1 MLTVFRRLNYA
12 HVVLATGFAV
22 LFFST
27 GTRFAFGLA
36 LVPMTEDLRLSRSAL
51 SSALTLF
58 MLVSAFAMP
67 MVGRL
72 IDRYSIRVVM
82 SVGAVISALAIG
94 LIGSLSAGWQIFP
107 LYGVL
112 YAVGFAATTVAP
124 VSVLMSRWFPNNR
137 GLASSVAITGNGTG
151 QLVIISL
158 LTSFLASIGWRTAYT
173 ILGLVNAVVVVPLV
187 LLAIRSH
194 PEERGD
200 RATSVESAP
209 APTLSFRTVL
219 VSRDFWMLVTLYAV
233 CGAQDFF
240 VATHIV
246 AFAQDQGV
254 SQIFAGNI
262 LAFMGLAAL
271 FGVLLSGA
279 LADRVGATAPT
290 MICFLIRIVLFG
302 FIPFVQTPVS
312 IAAFALIYGFT
323 FTMTAPLTVVFAG
336 NIFGTTRL
344 GSVSGLIN
352 MSHQIAGG
360 LGAVVGAVIFD
371 TTGSYDGAF
380 FLMLILT
387 VIAAVATH
395 LVRER
400 PQVVMMGRQD
410 RNGPLCG

>member
-1 MLTVFRRLNYA
+1 MLAIFRRLSYA
-12 HVVLATGFAV
+12 HVILATGFAM

-36 LVPMTEDLRLSRSAL
+36 LVPMTEDLSLSRSAL

-67 MVGRL
+67 VVGRL

-94 LIGSLSAGWQIFP
+94 LIGSVSAGWQIFP

-187 LLAIRSH
+187 LLAIRSSPKGDE
-194 PEERGD
+194 PE
-200 RATSVESAP
+200 TSDTTAPSHTPSIRSA
-209 APTLSFRTVL
+209 L
-219 VSRDFWMLVTLYAV
+219 VSRDFWMLITLFAV

-240 VATHIV
+240 VATHVV
-246 AFAQDQGV
+246 AFAQDQGT
-254 SQIFAGNI
+254 SQLFAGNI

-271 FGVLLSGA
+271 SGVLLSGA
-279 LADRVGATAPT
+279 MADRMGASAPT
-290 MICFLIRIVLFG
+290 MICFLIRIGLFA
-302 FIPFVQTPVS
+302 FIPFIQTPVS
-312 IAAFALIYGFT
+312 IAAFALIFGFT

-336 NIFGTTRL
+336 NIFGTARL

-371 TTGSYDGAF
+371 ATGSYDPAF
-380 FLMLILT
+380 FLMLGLS
-387 VIAAVATH
+387 VVGAVATH

-400 PQVVMMGRQD
+400 RRAEASVPSA
-410 RNGPLCG
+410 

>member
-1 MLTVFRRLNYA
+1 MLAVFRRLSYA
-12 HVVLATGFAV
+12 HVILATGFAM

-36 LVPMTEDLRLSRSAL
+36 LVPMTEDLDLSRSAL

-58 MLVSAFAMP
+58 MIVSAFAMP
-67 MVGRL
+67 VVGRL

-82 SVGAVISALAIG
+82 SMGAVISALAIG
-94 LIGSLSAGWQIFP
+94 LIGSVSAGWQIFP

-187 LLAIRSH
+187 LLTIRSH
-194 PEERGD
+194 PGDREERTNSGG
-200 RATSVESAP
+200 SAP
-209 APTLSFRTVL
+209 APTLSLRTVL
-219 VSRDFWMLVTLYAV
+219 MSREFWMLITLYAV

-271 FGVLLSGA
+271 SGVLLSGA
-279 LADRVGATAPT
+279 LSDRMGASAPT
-290 MICFLIRIVLFG
+290 MICFLIRIGLFA

-323 FTMTAPLTVVFAG
+323 FTMTAPLTVVFAS

-371 TTGSYDGAF
+371 TTGSYDVAF
-380 FLMLILT
+380 YLMLVLT

-395 LVRER
+395 LTRER
-400 PQVVMMGRQD
+400 PIQHSHSIG
-410 RNGPLCG
+410 

>member
-1 MLTVFRRLNYA
+1 MLAIFRRLNYA
-12 HVVLATGFAV
+12 HVVLAAGFAM

-36 LVPMTEDLRLSRSAL
+36 LVPMTEDLGLSRSAL

-58 MLVSAFAMP
+58 MIVSAFAMP
-67 MVGRL
+67 VVGRL
-72 IDRYSIRVVM
+72 IDRYSIRAVM
-82 SVGAVISALAIG
+82 SVGAAISALAIG
-94 LIGSLSAGWQIFP
+94 LVGSVSAGWQIFP
-107 LYGVL
+107 LYGCL
-112 YAVGFAATTVAP
+112 YAIGFAATTVAP
-124 VSVLMSRWFPNNR
+124 ISVLMSRWFPNNR

-158 LTSFLASIGWRTAYT
+158 LTSFLASIGWRMAYT
-173 ILGLVNAVVVVPLV
+173 ILGLVNAVVVLPLV

-194 PEERGD
+194 PGD
-200 RATSVESAP
+200 RDDRMSSSDRAP
-209 APTLSFRTVL
+209 APALSLRPVL
-219 VSRDFWMLVTLYAV
+219 TSRDFWMLITLFAV

-254 SQIFAGNI
+254 SQVFAGNI

-271 FGVLLSGA
+271 AGVLLSGA
-279 LADRVGATAPT
+279 LSDRLGASAPT
-290 MICFLIRIVLFG
+290 MACFLIRIALFA
-302 FIPFVQTPVS
+302 FIPFAQTPVS
-312 IAAFALIYGFT
+312 IAAFALVYGFT
-323 FTMTAPLTVVFAG
+323 FTMTAPLTVVFAS

-360 LGAVVGAVIFD
+360 LGAVIGAAIFD
-371 TTGSYDGAF
+371 ITGSYDGAF
-380 FLMLILT
+380 YLMLVLT
-387 VIAAVATH
+387 VIAAVATR

-400 PQVVMMGRQD
+400 PSG
-410 RNGPLCG
+410 

>member
-1 MLTVFRRLNYA
+1 MPAVFRRLNYA
-12 HVVLATGFAV
+12 HVILATGFAM

-36 LVPMTEDLRLSRSAL
+36 LVPMTEDLALSRSAL

-58 MLVSAFAMP
+58 MVVSAFAMP
-67 MVGRL
+67 VVGRL
-72 IDRYSIRVVM
+72 IDRYSVRVVM

-94 LIGSLSAGWQIFP
+94 LIGSVSAGWQIFP

-112 YAVGFAATTVAP
+112 YAIGFAATTVAP
-124 VSVLMSRWFPNNR
+124 ISVLMSRWFPNNR

-187 LLAIRSH
+187 LLAIRSR
-194 PEERGD
+194 PEDRGGQT
-200 RATSVESAP
+200 TSVESAP
-209 APTLSFRTVL
+209 ASALSLRPIL
-219 VSRDFWMLVTLYAV
+219 LSRDFWMLITLFAV

-246 AFAQDQGV
+246 AFAQDQGT
-254 SQIFAGNI
+254 SQLFAGNI

-271 FGVLLSGA
+271 SGVLLSGA
-279 LADRVGATAPT
+279 MADRMGASAPT
-290 MICFLIRIVLFG
+290 MICFLIRIGLFA

-312 IAAFALIYGFT
+312 IAAFALIFGFT

-336 NIFGTTRL
+336 NIFGTSRL

-360 LGAVVGAVIFD
+360 LGAVMGAIIFD
-371 TTGSYDGAF
+371 ATGSYNPAF
-380 FLMLILT
+380 FLMLGLS
-387 VIAAVATH
+387 VVAAVATH
-395 LVRER
+395 LVRESSQ
-400 PQVVMMGRQD
+400 PSVASLQD
-410 RNGPLCG
+410 GSGPLRG

>member
-1 MLTVFRRLNYA
+1 MSSVVRRLSYA
-12 HVVLATGFAV
+12 HVVLAAGFAM

-27 GTRFAFGLA
+27 GTRFAFGLV
-36 LVPMTEDLRLSRSAL
+36 LVPMTEDLGMSRSAL

-67 MVGRL
+67 IVGRL
-72 IDRYSIRVVM
+72 IDQYSIRVVM
-82 SVGAVISALAIG
+82 SVGAVTSAAAIG
-94 LIGSLSAGWQIFP
+94 LMGSVGSGWQVFA
-107 LYGVL
+107 LYGIL
-112 YAVGFAATTVAP
+112 YAIGFAATSVAS

-151 QLVIISL
+151 QLVIIAL

-173 ILGLVNAVVVVPLV
+173 ALGVVNAVVVVPLV
-187 LLAIRSH
+187 LFAIRSG
-194 PEERGD
+194 PGGGERETAD
-200 RATSVESAP
+200 AP
-209 APTLSFRTVL
+209 APTSSIRSVL
-219 VSRDFWMLVTLYAV
+219 ASRDFWMLITLFAV

-240 VATHIV
+240 VATHVV
-246 AFAQDQGV
+246 AFAQDQGT
-254 SQIFAGNI
+254 SQLFAGNV

-271 FGVLLSGA
+271 SGVLLSGA
-279 LADRVGATAPT
+279 MADRMGASFPT
-290 MICFLIRIVLFG
+290 VVCFVIRIGLFA

-312 IAAFALIYGFT
+312 IAAFALIFGFT

-371 TTGSYDGAF
+371 ATGSYDGAF
-380 FLMLILT
+380 FLMLGLS
-387 VIAAVATH
+387 VVAAVATL

-400 PQVVMMGRQD
+400 SS
-410 RNGPLCG
+410 N

>member
-1 MLTVFRRLNYA
+1 MLAVFRRLNYA
-12 HVVLATGFAV
+12 HVVLATGFAA

-36 LVPMTEDLRLSRSAL
+36 LVPMTEDLELSRSAL

-158 LTSFLASIGWRTAYT
+158 LTSFLASIGWRMAYT

-187 LLAIRSH
+187 LLTIRSH
-194 PEERGD
+194 PEEGGD
-200 RATSVESAP
+200 QTTSVESAP

-219 VSRDFWMLVTLYAV
+219 MSRDFWMLITLYAV

-254 SQIFAGNI
+254 SQVFAGNI

-271 FGVLLSGA
+271 LGVLLSGA

-290 MICFLIRIVLFG
+290 MICFLIRIALFA

-360 LGAVVGAVIFD
+360 LGAVIGAVIFD
-371 TTGSYDGAF
+371 STGSYDGAF
-380 FLMLILT
+380 FLMLGLT
-387 VIAAVATH
+387 VVAAVSTH

-400 PQVVMMGRQD
+400 PQVVVMGRQD

>member
-1 MLTVFRRLNYA
+1 MLSVFRRLSYA
-12 HVVLATGFAV
+12 HVVLATGFAM

-36 LVPMTEDLRLSRSAL
+36 LLPMTEDLGLSRSEL

-67 MVGRL
+67 IVGRL
-72 IDRYSIRVVM
+72 IDRHSIRLVM
-82 SVGAVISALAIG
+82 CTGAVVSALAIG
-94 LIGSLSAGWQIFP
+94 LLGSVGAGWQIFP

-112 YAVGFAATTVAP
+112 YAIGFAATSVAP

-151 QLVIISL
+151 QLVIIAL

-173 ILGLVNAVVVVPLV
+173 ILGLINAVVVIPLV

-194 PEERGD
+194 PADHDEQTTRN
-200 RATSVESAP
+200 ATASSHAP
-209 APTLSFRTVL
+209 SIRPILA
-219 VSRDFWMLVTLYAV
+219 SRDFWMLIILFAA
-233 CGAQDFF
+233 CGTQDFF
-240 VATHIV
+240 VATHVV
-246 AFAQDQGV
+246 AFAQDQGI
-254 SQIFAGNI
+254 SQFFAGNI

-271 FGVLLSGA
+271 VGVLLSGA
-279 LADRVGATAPT
+279 LADRMGASAPT
-290 MICFLIRIVLFG
+290 MMCFLLRIGLFA
-302 FIPFVQTPVS
+302 FIPFVQTPIS

-336 NIFGTTRL
+336 NIFGTARL

-360 LGAVVGAVIFD
+360 LGAVVGAAIFD
-371 TTGSYDGAF
+371 ATGSYDGAF
-380 FLMLILT
+380 FLMLAL
-387 VIAAVATH
+387 AVVGAVSTH
-395 LVRER
+395 LVIER
-400 PQVVMMGRQD
+400 TQADSSSAQD
-410 RNGPLCG
+410 GSGPMQG

>member
-1 MLTVFRRLNYA
+1 MPPVVRRLSYA
-12 HVVLATGFAV
+12 HVILAAGFTM

-36 LVPMTEDLRLSRSAL
+36 LVPMTEDLGMSRSAL

-67 MVGRL
+67 IVGRL
-72 IDRYSIRVVM
+72 IDRYSIRAIM
-82 SVGAVISALAIG
+82 SVGAVISALAIILVG
-94 LIGSLSAGWQIFP
+94 RVEDGWQIFP

-151 QLVIISL
+151 QLVIIAL
-158 LTSFLASIGWRTAYT
+158 LTSFLSAIGWRTAYT

-187 LLAIRSH
+187 LLAIRSR
-194 PEERGD
+194 PEDADGREEASGD
-200 RATSVESAP
+200 AEA
-209 APTLSFRTVL
+209 APTPSIRDAL
-219 VSRDFWMLVTLYAV
+219 VSRDFWTLITLFAV

-254 SQIFAGNI
+254 SQVFAGNV

-271 FGVLLSGA
+271 AGVLVSGA
-279 LADRVGATAPT
+279 LADRVGASTPT
-290 MICFLIRIVLFG
+290 MVCFLIRIALFG
-302 FIPFVQTPVS
+302 FIPFVQTPIS
-312 IAAFALIYGFT
+312 IAAFALAFGFT

-336 NIFGTTRL
+336 NIFGTARL

-352 MSHQIAGG
+352 MSHQVAGG
-360 LGAVVGAVIFD
+360 LGAVAGAVIFD
-371 TTGSYDGAF
+371 VMGSYDGAF
-380 FLMLILT
+380 FLMLALT
-387 VIAAVATH
+387 VVAAVATR
-395 LVRER
+395 LTRES
-400 PQVVMMGRQD
+400 VS
-410 RNGPLCG
+410 

>member
-1 MLTVFRRLNYA
+1 MPSVIRRLSYA
-12 HVVLATGFAV
+12 HVILATGFAM

-36 LVPMTEDLRLSRSAL
+36 LVPMTEDLGMSRSEL

-58 MLVSAFAMP
+58 MIVSAFAMP
-67 MVGRL
+67 VVGRL

-94 LIGSLSAGWQIFP
+94 LVGSVGAGWQIFP

-124 VSVLMSRWFPNNR
+124 ISVLMSRWFPNNR

-158 LTSFLASIGWRTAYT
+158 LTSFLASIGWRMAYT

-194 PEERGD
+194 PEERSD
-200 RATSVESAP
+200 QTTSVENAP
-209 APTLSFRTVL
+209 APALSLRTVL
-219 VSRDFWMLVTLYAV
+219 MSRDFWMLITLYAV

-271 FGVLLSGA
+271 LGVLLSGA
-279 LADRVGATAPT
+279 LADRMGATTPT
-290 MICFLIRIVLFG
+290 MICFLIRIGLFA

-360 LGAVVGAVIFD
+360 LGAVVGAAIFD
-371 TTGSYDGAF
+371 ATGRYDGAF
-380 FLMLILT
+380 FLMLVLT

-400 PQVVMMGRQD
+400 PQVVVMGRQD
-410 RNGPLCG
+410 RNGPACG

>member
-1 MLTVFRRLNYA
+1 MLHVFRRLNYA
-12 HVVLATGFAV
+12 HVVLATGFAM

-36 LVPMTEDLRLSRSAL
+36 LVPMTEDLGLSRSAL

-58 MLVSAFAMP
+58 MIVSAFAMP
-67 MVGRL
+67 VVGRL

-94 LIGSLSAGWQIFP
+94 LIGSVSTGWQIFP
-107 LYGVL
+107 LYGIL

-173 ILGLVNAVVVVPLV
+173 IMGLVNAVVVVPLV

-194 PEERGD
+194 PEGRGD
-200 RATSVESAP
+200 QTTPVESAP
-209 APTLSFRTVL
+209 TPTLSFRTVL
-219 VSRDFWMLVTLYAV
+219 MSRDFWMLITLYAV

-271 FGVLLSGA
+271 LGVLLSGA
-279 LADRVGATAPT
+279 LADRVGATSPT
-290 MICFLIRIVLFG
+290 MICFLIRLGLFA

-371 TTGSYDGAF
+371 ATSSYDGAF
-380 FLMLILT
+380 FLMLGLT

-400 PQVVMMGRQD
+400 PQVVVMGSQD
-410 RNGPLCG
+410 RNGPACA

>member
-1 MLTVFRRLNYA
+1 MLAVFRRLSYA
-12 HVVLATGFAV
+12 HVILATGFAM

-36 LVPMTEDLRLSRSAL
+36 LVPMTEDLALSRSAL

-58 MLVSAFAMP
+58 MVVSAFAMP
-67 MVGRL
+67 VVGRL
-72 IDRYSIRVVM
+72 IDRYSVRVVM

-94 LIGSLSAGWQIFP
+94 LIGSVSAGWQIFP

-112 YAVGFAATTVAP
+112 YAIGFAATTVAP
-124 VSVLMSRWFPNNR
+124 ISVLMSRWFPNNR

-187 LLAIRSH
+187 LLAIRSR
-194 PEERGD
+194 PEDHGGQT
-200 RATSVESAP
+200 TSVESAP
-209 APTLSFRTVL
+209 AAALSLRPIL
-219 VSRDFWMLVTLYAV
+219 LSRDFWMLITLFAV

-246 AFAQDQGV
+246 AFAQDQGT
-254 SQIFAGNI
+254 SQLFAGNI

-271 FGVLLSGA
+271 SGVLLSGA
-279 LADRVGATAPT
+279 MADRMGASAPT
-290 MICFLIRIVLFG
+290 MICFLIRIGLFA

-312 IAAFALIYGFT
+312 IAAFALIFGFT

-336 NIFGTTRL
+336 NIFGTSRL

-360 LGAVVGAVIFD
+360 LGAVMGAIIFD
-371 TTGSYDGAF
+371 ATGSYNPAF
-380 FLMLILT
+380 FLMLGLS

-395 LVRER
+395 LVRESSQ
-400 PQVVMMGRQD
+400 PSVASLQD
-410 RNGPLCG
+410 GSGPVRG

>member
-1 MLTVFRRLNYA
+1 MLSVFRRLSYA
-12 HVVLATGFAV
+12 HVVLATGFAM

-36 LVPMTEDLRLSRSAL
+36 LLPMTEDLGLSRSAL

-67 MVGRL
+67 IVGRL
-72 IDRYSIRVVM
+72 IDRHSIRLVM
-82 SVGAVISALAIG
+82 CTGAVMSALAIG
-94 LIGSLSAGWQIFP
+94 LMGSVGAGWQVFP

-112 YAVGFAATTVAP
+112 YAIGFAATSVAP

-151 QLVIISL
+151 QLVIIAL

-173 ILGLVNAVVVVPLV
+173 VLGLINAVVVIPLI

-194 PEERGD
+194 PAERDERPEPGSHSSSTTPSL
-200 RATSVESAP
+200 RP
-209 APTLSFRTVL
+209 VL
-219 VSRDFWMLVTLYAV
+219 ASRDFWMLIVLFAA
-233 CGAQDFF
+233 CGTQDFF

-246 AFAQDQGV
+246 AFAQDQGI
-254 SQIFAGNI
+254 SQFFAGNI

-271 FGVLLSGA
+271 AGVLLSGA
-279 LADRVGATAPT
+279 LADRMGASVPT
-290 MICFLIRIVLFG
+290 MLCFLLRIGLFA
-302 FIPFVQTPVS
+302 FIPFAQTPIS

-336 NIFGTTRL
+336 NIFGTARL

-352 MSHQIAGG
+352 MAHQIAGG

-371 TTGSYDGAF
+371 ATGSYDGAF
-380 FLMLILT
+380 FLMLAL
-387 VIAAVATH
+387 AVLGAVSTH
-395 LVRER
+395 LVRE
-400 PQVVMMGRQD
+400 
-410 RNGPLCG
+410 NSSS

>member
-1 MLTVFRRLNYA
+1 MSSVVRRLSYA
-12 HVVLATGFAV
+12 HVVLAAGFAM

-27 GTRFAFGLA
+27 GTRFAFGLV
-36 LVPMTEDLRLSRSAL
+36 LVPMTEDLGMSRSAL

-67 MVGRL
+67 IVGRL
-72 IDRYSIRVVM
+72 IDQYSIRAVM
-82 SVGAVISALAIG
+82 SAGAVMSAAAIG
-94 LIGSLSAGWQIFP
+94 LMGSVSAGWQIFP
-107 LYGVL
+107 LYGAL
-112 YAVGFAATTVAP
+112 YAIGFAATSVAA

-151 QLVIISL
+151 QLVIIAL

-173 ILGLVNAVVVVPLV
+173 ALGVVNAVVVVPLV
-187 LLAIRSH
+187 LFAIRSS
-194 PEERGD
+194 PGGGGERETAD
-200 RATSVESAP
+200 ADAP
-209 APTLSFRTVL
+209 APTSSIRSVL
-219 VSRDFWMLVTLYAV
+219 ASRDFWMLTTLFAV

-240 VATHIV
+240 VATHVV
-246 AFAQDQGV
+246 AFAQDQGT
-254 SQIFAGNI
+254 SQLFAGNV

-271 FGVLLSGA
+271 SGVLLSGA
-279 LADRVGATAPT
+279 MADRMGASFPT
-290 MICFLIRIVLFG
+290 LVCFVIRIGLFA

-312 IAAFALIYGFT
+312 IAAFALIFGFT

-360 LGAVVGAVIFD
+360 LGAVAGAVIFD
-371 TTGSYDGAF
+371 ATGSYDGAF
-380 FLMLILT
+380 FLMLGLSA
-387 VIAAVATH
+387 VAAVATL

-400 PQVVMMGRQD
+400 P
-410 RNGPLCG
+410 LS

>member
-1 MLTVFRRLNYA
+1 MSAVFRRLNYA
-12 HVVLATGFAV
+12 HVVLATGFAM

-36 LVPMTEDLRLSRSAL
+36 LVPMTEDLGLSRSAL

-67 MVGRL
+67 VVGRL

-94 LIGSLSAGWQIFP
+94 LIGSVSAGWQIFP

-187 LLAIRSH
+187 LLAIRSR
-194 PEERGD
+194 PED
-200 RATSVESAP
+200 RDGRTTSGESAQAP
-209 APTLSFRTVL
+209 ALSLRPIL
-219 VSRDFWMLVTLYAV
+219 MSRDFWMLITLFAV

-254 SQIFAGNI
+254 SQLFAGNI

-271 FGVLLSGA
+271 TGVLLSGA
-279 LADRVGATAPT
+279 LADRLGASVPT
-290 MICFLIRIVLFG
+290 MACFLIRIGLFA

-336 NIFGTTRL
+336 NIFGTARL
-344 GSVSGLIN
+344 GSVSGLVN

-380 FLMLILT
+380 YLMLVLT
-387 VIAAVATH
+387 VIGAVATH
-395 LVRER
+395 LTRER
-400 PQVVMMGRQD
+400 P
-410 RNGPLCG
+410 